1 MALAVLGVLVLPV
14 LVAAVVGA
22 LLGPGWLMLAVV
34 LGAVYGLGLW
44 CVGFLVAD
52 ERLVTGQP
60 ELLAALSA
68 DRR

>member
-1 MALAVLGVLVLPV
+1 
-14 LVAAVVGA
+14 
-22 LLGPGWLMLAVV
+22 MLAVA

-44 CVGFLVAD
+44 RVGFLVAD